1 MEKLQVQKIVKKL
14 QMYRVSHSSLILI
27 TPPLMEINKNLNPSP
42 KDGHQMFINKAHTSK
57 RHIYKNFIIP
67 IHAFSN

>member
-14 QMYRVSHSSLILI
+14 QMYRVPYSSLILI
-27 TPPLMEINKNLNPSP
+27 SPPMEINKTLNPSP
-42 KDGHQMFINKAHTSK
+42 KDGRQMFINKAYTSK